1 MNEQLMKYSKW
12 FTQPFGVDIIIT
24 IQRVMLGAL
33 LIYHG
38 QNKIFNGVDGMITM
52 LTERGWPLP
61 WLQAYAAAYV
71 EFAGG
76 VLLIVG
82 LFTRP
87 VATAVVI
94 LFLVII
100 FGIHGA
106 DPFKQKELGIM
117 FLLLATMIAA
127 AGPGRYSVD
136 AQLFRGS

>member
-1 MNEQLMKYSKW
+1 MKYSQW
-12 FTQPFGVDIIIT
+12 FTKPFAVNIVIT
-24 IQRVMLGAL
+24 MQRVMLGAL

-38 QNKIFNGVDGMITM
+38 QAKIFNGVDGMITM
-52 LTERGWPLP
+52 LTERGWPMP
-61 WLQAYAAAYV
+61 WLQAYAAAYI

-87 VATAVVI
+87 TALFVVI
-94 LFLVII
+94 LFLVIV

-106 DPFKQKELGIM
+106 DPFAKKELGLL
-117 FLLLATMIAA
+117 FLMLAVMTAA

-136 AQLFRGS
+136 AQLFAKEKQ